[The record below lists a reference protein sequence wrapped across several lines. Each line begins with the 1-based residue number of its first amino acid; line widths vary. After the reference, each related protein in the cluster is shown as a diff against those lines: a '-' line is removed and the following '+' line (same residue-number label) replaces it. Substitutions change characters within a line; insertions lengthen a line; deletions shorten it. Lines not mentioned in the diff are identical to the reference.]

1 LFLPG
6 AFYQMMNAVNSLVG
20 RLLLASAVL
29 LPLLLGFTGVYLDR
43 SFRLSVEAAEVDR
56 LHLQIVTLLAEAE
69 YDRALYLPEQLLE
82 PRFNRPDSGL
92 YAIVNDKEGRV
103 LWSSPSALLVD
114 VSSPLGKLQKLAIGA
129 SSFSRGERFFHYA
142 YQVVWETSD
151 GMEVPL
157 RFTVL
162 EHIDVLDTQVAI
174 YRRGLLLWLGGTAV
188 LLLLA
193 QTLILFWGLRPLRSL
208 AGDITNI
215 ESGASGGLLG
225 SYPREVQALTDSLN
239 TLLRSEKK
247 RRERARNT
255 LSDLAHSL
263 KTPLA
268 VMRSADADEQNYSQL
283 VNEQAQQMEQI
294 VSYQLQR
301 AVGASHHLLQMVSVL
316 PVAQRLKASLMKV
329 YADKGVN
336 IELAVDAHSVFR
348 GDERDLLE
356 LLGILMDNAC
366 KYGRSRVRVS
376 ATGGD
381 AQPLLITVE
390 DDGDGIPAQLR
401 KAILKRGVR
410 ADSLQTGHGIGLAV
424 AVDLA
429 ENYLGTLEL
438 AQSGLG
444 GAHLRVELP

>member
-1 LFLPG
+1 
-6 AFYQMMNAVNSLVG
+6 MINAVNSLAG

-43 SFRLSVEAAEVDR
+43 SFRLSVDAAEEDR
-56 LHLQIVTLLAEAE
+56 LQLQILTLLAEAE
-69 YDRALYLPEQLLE
+69 FDRALSLPQQLLE

-92 YAIVNDKEGRV
+92 YAIVSDKDGRL
-103 LWSSPSALLVD
+103 LWSSPSALLLD
-114 VSSPLGKLQKLAIGA
+114 TSGPLAKLRKLKTGA
-129 SSFSRGERFFHYA
+129 SSFTRGETFFHYA
-142 YQVVWETSD
+142 YQVVWETAD

-162 EHIDVLDTQVAI
+162 ERVEVLDTQIAI

-208 AGDITNI
+208 ADEIKGI
-215 ESGASGGLLG
+215 ESGASEGLQG
-225 SYPREVQALTDSLN
+225 PYPQEVQALTDSLS
-239 TLLRSEKK
+239 TVLRSEKK

-255 LSDLAHSL
+255 MSDLAHSL

-268 VMRSADADEQNYSQL
+268 VIRSADANDAKYPQL
-283 VNEQAQQMEQI
+283 VNEQTEQMEQI
-294 VSYQLQR
+294 VGYQLQR
-301 AVGASHHLLQMVSVL
+301 AVGASHRLLQRVPLL
-316 PVAQRLKASLMKV
+316 PVAERLKASLVKV

-336 IELAVDAHSVFR
+336 IELMIDARSVLR

-366 KYGRSRVRVS
+366 KYGRSRVQVS

-381 AQPLLITVE
+381 DQPLRISVE
-390 DDGDGIPAQLR
+390 DDGEGIPAPLR

-410 ADSLQTGHGIGLAV
+410 ADSRQAGHGIGLAV
-424 AVDLA
+424 AVDLV

-438 AQSGLG
+438 AQSALG